1 MSIIPVLNDSQMAGA
16 YVGAMFLL
24 IFFFLNLNFPVIHWS
39 WEYSLIDGR
48 EEKVGRQKK
57 GNDNNNL

>member
-24 IFFFLNLNFPVIHWS
+24 IFFFKLKFS
-39 WEYSLIDGR
+39 DDSLELRI
-48 EEKVGRQKK
+48 QSH
-57 GNDNNNL
+57 

>member
-24 IFFFLNLNFPVIHWS
+24 IFFFFKLKFS
-39 WEYSLIDGR
+39 GDSLELR
-48 EEKVGRQKK
+48 VQSH
-57 GNDNNNL
+57 